1 MDRLVERLM
10 AVRPLVKIAGILV
23 FAVLVTAVNY
33 FVASIPTFGIPI
45 SDVEAKIAAAARE
58 QKRLDQ
64 DFAEKQAIANNLNE
78 YRRERDLLDQRLRD
92 ALAELPDDKRI
103 DELLQ
108 SLQDRAVKSGLEIQT
123 IEPQAQVNEGFYARI
138 PIPMTVEGDY
148 HEVATF
154 LDAIGRLQ
162 RIVNVNNL
170 TFESPRDL
178 NGRVVL
184 KAKFLATTFMFVE
197 AKDAKPAARASGA
210 AK

>member
-1 MDRLVERLM
+1 MDRLVERLL
-10 AVRPLVKIAGILV
+10 AVRPLVKIVGILATV
-23 FAVLVTAVNY
+23 AAVSAVNY
-33 FVASIPTFGIPI
+33 FVAGIPMFGLPI
-45 SDVEAKIAAAARE
+45 MELEGKIETAARE

-78 YRRERDLLDQRLRD
+78 FRRERDLLEQRLRD

-108 SLQDRAVKSGLEIQT
+108 SLQDRAVKSGLEILT
-123 IEPQAQVNEGFYARI
+123 IEPQPQVNEGFYARI

-148 HEVATF
+148 HEIATF

-170 TFESPRDL
+170 TFDTPRDL

-184 KAKFLATTFMFVE
+184 KAKFLATTFMFVD
-197 AKDAKPAARASGA
+197 AKVAKPAAPSGA
-210 AK
+210 GK